1 MPYVVRDPNGDI
13 ASVHREAVDGAEP
26 VAGDDPALAAFL
38 AGDGSDEAARVR
50 AELARSDAEI
60 VRAFEDVVRV
70 LIARRVLLITDL
82 PDAARQKLYAR
93 DELRKQLRNLSGLPE
108 G

>member
-1 MPYVVRDPNGDI
+1 MPYVVRDSSGVI
-13 ASVHREAVDGAEP
+13 VSVHRDAVDGAEA
-26 VAGDDPALAAFL
+26 VDGDDPALRAFL
-38 AGDGSDEAARVR
+38 AGGGDDEAARVR

-60 VRAFEDVVRV
+60 VRAFEDVVRI
-70 LIARRVLLITDL
+70 LIAKRVLLITDL

-93 DELRKQLRNLSGLPE
+93 DELRKQLRGLSGLPE

>member
-1 MPYVVRDPNGDI
+1 MLYVVRDSSGAI
-13 ASVHREAVDGAEP
+13 ASVHRGAVDGAEP

-38 AGDGSDEAARVR
+38 TGDDSDEATRVR
-50 AELARSDAEI
+50 AELTRSDAKI
-60 VRAFEDVVRV
+60 VSAFEDVVRV
-70 LIARRVLLITDL
+70 MIARRVLLITDL
-82 PDAARQKLYAR
+82 PDAARQKLCAR

>member
-1 MPYVVRDPNGDI
+1 MPYVVRDGYGAI
-13 ASVHREAVDGAEP
+13 ISVHRDAMAGAEIID
-26 VAGDDPALAAFL
+26 GDDPALRAFL
-38 AGDGSDEAARVR
+38 AGGDDEAARVR

-60 VRAFEDVVRV
+60 VRAFEDVVRI
-70 LIARRVLLITDL
+70 LTARRVLLITDL

-93 DELRKQLRNLSGLPE
+93 DELRKQLRDLSGLPE